1 MVRWCTCGQFW
12 GYPCSDE
19 SVSVV
24 SLGVPVASLGVPVV
38 SCRGTCAQLWEY
50 LCSGTGVLV
59 FSCTP
64 VVSCGGTC
72 CQVGVSGAEE
82 GSQCCSDIHT
92 TDKGTLHSQR
102 RSWCDLEDVADVSA
116 PSTAQLQ
123 SI

>member
-1 MVRWCTCGQFW
+1 M
-12 GYPCSDE
+12 
-19 SVSVV
+19 
-24 SLGVPVASLGVPVV
+24 A
-38 SCRGTCAQLWEY
+38 SCRGTCAQAQVYTCSVVPLW
-50 LCSGTGVLV
+50 LVVGVPV
-59 FSCTP
+59 FRHMCTCGQ
-64 VVSCGGTC
+64 CGGTC